1 MSTTHRGRPLITLIV
16 TCLGLF
22 MVFLDGSIVNVA
34 LPTIL
39 ADLHAQLSDLQW
51 VVDAYTLP
59 FAALM
64 LTAGTLGDRFG
75 RKRLFL
81 FGLVLFVLGSL
92 FCGVAPTLGWLLFG
106 RVVQGTGAAALSPG
120 SLAVL
125 VAAFPEPR
133 KRAQAIGLWA
143 GVSGVG
149 LAAGPLV
156 GGVLIQIASWP
167 AIFFVN
173 LPVGVVALALGW
185 PLLAESRNPTA
196 QRIDLPGQLLV
207 TGALVCVIMALI
219 ESSSQG
225 WTSPLILGLFSGA
238 AVCLAVFLLVEAR
251 VREPML
257 PLRLFRSRVFSVANV
272 AGLLLGFAM
281 LGTFFFITQF
291 LQSVQGY
298 TPLESGLRTLPTT
311 MGIFLIAP
319 FAGWLTARLGPR
331 LPIVLGGLL
340 AASALFLLLRLE
352 PDSSYASI
360 WWNFGLFGI
369 GLGLM
374 ISPLTAAVLSGT
386 PPQLAGL
393 GSSVNNTSR
402 QIGFS
407 LGIAVLGTFV
417 LQQFSSNIASQLAQR
432 GVPGPLGAAIASK
445 IASAGAQASQ
455 VSLPGRLPLPPAALH
470 QAINQA
476 FVDALHGS
484 YLITGIGLLVA
495 ALLVA
500 FLFQRQPAPRT
511 SEAPAEAGVL
521 TGASAQPQVILEA
534 RATNHSR
541 ALLGV
546 MLALVARQAQQPEAD
561 PQVLAALSSAMDGRY
576 PHDWSEEQRG
586 RAVAQEVLEP
596 LSMLLLTSAVSS
608 EAGHANGGA
617 PAASREMVPDAGE
630 MPPSG
635 HLME

>member
-1 MSTTHRGRPLITLIV
+1 MSTTHRGSQVMTLV
-16 TCLGLF
+16 VACLGLF

-34 LPTIL
+34 LPTIQ

-81 FGLVLFVLGSL
+81 FGLVLFMLGSL
-92 FCGVAPTLGWLLFG
+92 LCGVAPTLGWLLVG
-106 RVVQGTGAAALSPG
+106 RAVQGTGAAALSPG

-133 KRAQAIGLWA
+133 QRAQAIGLWA

-156 GGVLIQIASWP
+156 GGLLIQIASWP

-185 PLLAESRNPTA
+185 SRLSESRNPTA
-196 QRIDLPGQLLV
+196 QRLDLPGQVLV
-207 TGALVCVIMALI
+207 TSALVCLIMALI
-219 ESSSQG
+219 ESSSHG
-225 WTSPLILGLFSGA
+225 WTSALILGLFSGA
-238 AVCLAVFLLVEAR
+238 AVCLAAFLVVEAR

-257 PLRLFRSRVFSVANV
+257 PLGLFRSRVFSVANV
-272 AGLLLGFAM
+272 AAILVGFAFI
-281 LGTFFFITQF
+281 GTVFFISQF

-298 TPLESGLRTLPTT
+298 TALESGLRTLPTT
-311 MGIFLIAP
+311 VGIFVIAP
-319 FAGWLTARLGPR
+319 LAGLLTARLGPR

-340 AASALFLLLRLE
+340 AASGLFLLMGLA

-374 ISPLTAAVLSGT
+374 LSPLTTAVLSAT
-386 PPQLAGL
+386 PPQRAGL

-402 QIGFS
+402 QVGFS
-407 LGIAVLGTFV
+407 LGIAVLGAVV
-417 LQQFSSNIASQLAQR
+417 LQQFAGNIASQLAQR
-432 GVPGPLGAAIASK
+432 GVPARLGATIASK
-445 IASAGAQASQ
+445 IAAAGAQASQ
-455 VSLPGRLPLPPAALH
+455 VQLSGRLPLPPAVLH

-484 YLITGIGLLVA
+484 FLIAGVGLLVA

-500 FLFQRQPAPRT
+500 FLLGQKQPAPADAQVT
-511 SEAPAEAGVL
+511 TV
-521 TGASAQPQVILEA
+521 ASTVQHI
-534 RATNHSR
+534 
-541 ALLGV
+541 
-546 MLALVARQAQQPEAD
+546 
-561 PQVLAALSSAMDGRY
+561 AA
-576 PHDWSEEQRG
+576 
-586 RAVAQEVLEP
+586 AV
-596 LSMLLLTSAVSS
+596 
-608 EAGHANGGA
+608 
-617 PAASREMVPDAGE
+617 DAGE
-630 MPPSG
+630 R
-635 HLME
+635 